1 MSEDQQQLHQTLW
14 NIANDLRGNMDA
26 DDFRDYILGFIFY
39 KYLSKKMSLH
49 ANVILKPDGL
59 EYHEVIGHESED
71 ILLQEIKLD
80 AIQDEFEKFWQQ
92 EKVMALS
99 KICEEEHLDKKQ
111 FNSLIESY
119 VYNGQEPIRQDVFK
133 CLDNR
138 PSILKAREIGERII
152 VKMKKYV
159 DVFIEGM
166 VG

>member
-1 MSEDQQQLHQTLW
+1 
-14 NIANDLRGNMDA
+14 
-26 DDFRDYILGFIFY
+26 
-39 KYLSKKMSLH
+39 
-49 ANVILKPDGL
+49 
-59 EYHEVIGHESED
+59 
-71 ILLQEIKLD
+71 
-80 AIQDEFEKFWQQ
+80 
-92 EKVMALS
+92 MALS